1 MDSLLHDIDA
11 TGKIVGLF
19 ISILTFFGAKKF
31 FEERAEPLLAR
42 LFASLLVGLA
52 FGFFLTTFSD
62 SDNFWTENVVIGVA
76 FALPVG
82 GTAWLIEEL
91 LKLKSRAGVGA
102 LAGLL
107 VWVVMQFTQQNE
119 ISLFDAV
126 VIAGVGSIIG
136 FVISVLE
143 KKDDKKDKK

>member
-1 MDSLLHDIDA
+1 VDSLLHDIDA
-11 TGKIVGLF
+11 TGKIVALA
-19 ISILTFFGAKKF
+19 ISIFTFFGAKKF

-52 FGFFLTTFSD
+52 FGFFLTWFSD
-62 SDNFWTENVVIGVA
+62 SENFWTENIVIALA

-82 GTAWLIEEL
+82 GVAWLIEQL
-91 LKLKSRAGVGA
+91 LKLQSRAGIGA

-119 ISLFDAV
+119 ISLFDAM
-126 VIAGVGSIIG
+126 VIAGVGSVIG
-136 FVISVLE
+136 FVITAIE
-143 KKDDKKDKK
+143 KK